1 MNKKTLALILCL
13 IATMCLPLNGCSSK
27 SGDSW
32 LKRIFSSQEEE
43 EGPVPPEAQLTAKA
57 MHYFEIGRYLLAEE
71 EFKKI
76 RDRYPF
82 SPYATVAELR
92 LADCKYYQG
101 LYEEAVPLYQDFE
114 NLHPTN
120 EAIPYVIFQIGSCYY
135 HLMDTP
141 DRDQTNTHKMIETY
155 TRLIRRYP
163 ESAFTIEAQKRIK
176 EGRALLAEHEYVVA
190 HWYFRTNHIPQAVK
204 RLENIITLYP
214 DTPIY
219 RKAVMKIAEY
229 KDVAEHLDKY
239 VKQEEEEEEKARLS
253 AKPWW
258 KKMWPF

>member
-1 MNKKTLALILCL
+1 MNKKIPFLLILL
-13 IATMCLPLNGCSSK
+13 FAISSINLLGCSGK
-27 SGDSW
+27 SEDSW
-32 LKRIFSSQEEE
+32 FKRIFSPQEEQ
-43 EGPVPPEAQLTAKA
+43 EGPIPPEAQLTAKA

-71 EFKKI
+71 EFKRI

-101 LYEEAVPLYQDFE
+101 LYEEAIPLYQEFE

-120 EAIPYVIFQIGSCYY
+120 EAVPYVIFQIGSCYY

-141 DRDQTNTHKMIETY
+141 DRDQTSTHKMIETY

-163 ESAFTIEAQKRIK
+163 DSPFTLEAQKRIK

-190 HWYFRTNHIPQAVK
+190 HWYFRTDHIPQAVK

-219 RKAVMKIAEY
+219 YKAVMKIAEY
-229 KDVAEHLDKY
+229 KDVAEHLDEY
-239 VKQEEEEEEKARLS
+239 VKAQEKREDEKRLHTM
-253 AKPWW
+253 PWW
-258 KKMWPF
+258 KKLWPF

>member
-1 MNKKTLALILCL
+1 MKKILSLLIVCLLFSSTLFLG
-13 IATMCLPLNGCSSK
+13 GCSSK

-32 LKRIFSSQEEE
+32 LKRIFSPQEEE

-101 LYEEAVPLYQDFE
+101 LYEEAIPLYQDFE

-141 DRDQTNTHKMIETY
+141 DRDQTSTHKMIETY
-155 TRLIRRYP
+155 TRLISRYP
-163 ESAFTIEAQKRIK
+163 DSPFTLEAQRRIK
-176 EGRALLAEHEYVVA
+176 EGRAVLAEHEYVVA
-190 HWYFRTNHIPQAVK
+190 HWYFRTDHIPQAIK

-219 RKAVMKIAEY
+219 HKAVMKIAEY
-229 KDVAEHLDKY
+229 KDVAEHLDEY
-239 VKQEEEEEEKARLS
+239 VKAEEKKEEEKKLNHH
-253 AKPWW
+253 PWW
-258 KKMWPF
+258 KNLWPF